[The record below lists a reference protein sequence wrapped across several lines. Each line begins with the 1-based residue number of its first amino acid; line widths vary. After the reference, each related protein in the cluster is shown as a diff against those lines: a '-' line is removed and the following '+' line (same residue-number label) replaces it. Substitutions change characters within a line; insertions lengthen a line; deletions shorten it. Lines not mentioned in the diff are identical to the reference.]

1 MALKA
6 PANSQNSKFTKQ
18 DALEPGTYPAR
29 VVRVLDLGLQAQT
42 DFTTKEPKKP
52 QNMISV
58 TYELVDVF
66 MADEEGNDIED
77 KPRWISDKD
86 FPLHPMSSDLA
97 TSTKRM
103 LAIDP
108 SSNADGDW
116 SQVLGFP
123 CMVTVGN
130 YTGQDGS
137 LKDKVLNVTAVRA
150 RDAARMPELQNDAKF
165 FDLDEPDVEFF
176 NSLPKWV
183 REKIQGNL
191 QYAGSPLEK
200 LLGGK
205 ASAPKAEAEEAP
217 KPAKKPARKPVVQE
231 AEEEDGGVGEDAP
244 W

>member
-1 MALKA
+1 MALKS
-6 PANSQNSKFTKQ
+6 PTQTQTKFTKQ
-18 DALEPGTYPAR
+18 EALEPGTYPAR
-29 VVRVLDLGLQAQT
+29 VVRVLDLGLQPQV

-52 QNMISV
+52 QHMISV

-66 MADEEGNDIED
+66 MVDEQGNDIED

-108 SSNADGDW
+108 GSNADGDW

-130 YTGQDGS
+130 YTGKDGS
-137 LKDKVLNVTAVRA
+137 LKDKVLNVTAVRS

-191 QYAGSPLEK
+191 NYQGSALQK
-200 LLGGK
+200 L
-205 ASAPKAEAEEAP
+205 ASGAAPEPKEEAP
-217 KPAKKPARKPVVQE
+217 PKKKATRKPV
-231 AEEEDGGVGEDAP
+231 EEDENDDDEGAGEDGP